1 MKDKRDDKIEVSIPK
16 GKVTIR
22 SARCPAG
29 CDLMAPDHPIH
40 GHPSIAVRLEH
51 GGQTGTLH
59 LDPTYGSY
67 DNEGDL
73 SIPDGEEVAFSCP
86 HCGVSLVDREE
97 RCSSCSAHMFVL
109 HLPGEAIVEGCLR
122 KGCSAHTLRL
132 VDLDAQILRMYGDE
146 AGGPAFD
153 L

>member
-1 MKDKRDDKIEVSIPK
+1 MSENGDERIEVSVPRGRI
-16 GKVTIR
+16 TIR

-29 CDLMAPDHPIH
+29 CDLMAPDTPIH
-40 GHPSIAVRLEH
+40 DHPSIGVRMLH
-51 GGQTGTLH
+51 GKRKGMIH

-67 DNEGDL
+67 ENKSDL
-73 SIPDGEEVAFSCP
+73 DVPDGEEVEFACP

-97 RCSSCSAHMFVL
+97 RCPSCSAHMFVL
-109 HLPGEAIVEGCLR
+109 HLPGGAIVEGCLR
-122 KGCSAHTLRL
+122 KGCTHHTLRL